1 MINLRESSGK
11 LTTYVKE
18 FVVDETAEIEDLPVQ
33 PVCAIGSVAYCIEDG
48 KLYILNGE
56 NEWVEA

>member
-18 FVVDETAEIEDLPVQ
+18 FVVDETTEIEGLPIQ
-33 PVCAIGSVAYCIEDG
+33 PACAIGSVAYCIEDS